1 MKEQLDSFL
10 EYLALNDNASAHT
23 VRAYESDLSQF
34 LTFLAGAV
42 GKRRADLTPIVG
54 GAKARGRARLR

>member
-34 LTFLAGAV
+34 LTFLAGAS
-42 GKRRADLTPIVG
+42 AS
-54 GAKARGRARLR
+54 AGRI